1 MCCGCRPA
9 MHIFKLLDFNNGFRS
24 VGPATG
30 LMVLRTLSG
39 SSGSPGK
46 ICRGTPVLM
55 KWLSKWQEW
64 QVVLSGSLALPADC
78 SGDAMQCASYLLH
91 INLNKFRRALEFL

>member
-1 MCCGCRPA
+1 VLCAVCCGCRPA

-46 ICRGTPVLM
+46 ICRYPRFNEVAFEMAGM
-55 KWLSKWQEW
+55 AG
-64 QVVLSGSLALPADC
+64 GSVR
-78 SGDAMQCASYLLH
+78 
-91 INLNKFRRALEFL
+91 KFGITCRL